1 MKAMVLEQFRKP
13 LVWREVPQPSC
24 GSLEVVLRVRA
35 NGLCATDLK
44 IIEGLVPSV
53 PLPHILGHETAG
65 EIVEVG
71 PGVSGLQP
79 GDHVTIYPT
88 QSCGFCDYCRQGLE
102 NYCGAA
108 PRTGF
113 EIDGGF
119 GEYLRVPA
127 RNAVKIA
134 SEVPIEEAAIIPDAL
149 ASAYHAL
156 VQKGRVRVGETVV
169 VVGLGGLGIHALQLA
184 QIMGARVIATDIAPA
199 KLLAAQDFGPEAMI
213 NSREEDLPGRVKS
226 LTGGLGA
233 DLVIECVGGDAVTA
247 VLRESIACL
256 KLGGRLVVMG
266 YAYGQPLEVDSA
278 DLIYGQWSL
287 LGTRASNLQ
296 DVVEVVRL
304 VENRRLKPVVSQ
316 SFPLEEAMGA
326 LEALQENPPLGRIV
340 LTS

>member
-1 MKAMVLEQFRKP
+1 MKAMVLEQFGKP
-13 LVWREVPQPSC
+13 LVWREVPQPNC
-24 GSLEVVLRVRA
+24 GAQEVVLRVRA

-44 IIEGLVPSV
+44 IMEGLVPTV

-65 EIVEVG
+65 EVVEVG
-71 PGVSGLQP
+71 PGVSNLQP
-79 GDHVTIYPT
+79 GDHVTIYPG
-88 QSCGFCDYCRQGLE
+88 QGCGFCDYCRQGLE
-102 NYCGAA
+102 NYCLTA

-119 GEYLRVPA
+119 GEYLKVPA

-134 SEVPIEEAAIIPDAL
+134 SEVPIAEAAIIPDAL
-149 ASAYHAL
+149 ASVYHAL
-156 VQKGRVRVGETVV
+156 VQKGRVVAGETVV
-169 VVGLGGLGIHALQLA
+169 VVGLGGLGIHALQMA

-199 KLLAAQDFGPEAMI
+199 KLSAAQDFGPEALI
-213 NSREEDLPGRVKS
+213 NSREEDLPDRVKA

-233 DLVIECVGGDAVTA
+233 DLVIECVGGEAVTG

-278 DLIYGQWSL
+278 DLIYGQWSI
-287 LGTRASNLQ
+287 LGTRASSLQ

-316 SFPLEEAMGA
+316 SFPLEDAMSA
-326 LEALQENPPLGRIV
+326 LEALQVNPPLGRIV

>member
-1 MKAMVLEQFRKP
+1 MKAMVLEQFGKP

-24 GSLEVVLRVRA
+24 GSHQVILRVQA

-44 IIEGLVPSV
+44 IMKGLVPTV
-53 PLPHILGHETAG
+53 TLPHILGHETAG
-65 EIVEVG
+65 EIIEVG
-71 PGVSGLQP
+71 SGVSNLQP
-79 GDHVTIYPT
+79 GDHVTVYPT
-88 QSCGFCDYCRQGLE
+88 QGCGFCDYCRQGLE

-113 EIDGGF
+113 EMDGGF
-119 GEYLRVPA
+119 QEYLRVPA
-127 RNAVKIA
+127 RNVVRIA
-134 SEVPIEEAAIIPDAL
+134 SEVALEEAAIIPDAL

-156 VQKGRVRVGETVV
+156 VQKARVRAGETVV
-169 VVGLGGLGIHALQLA
+169 VVGLGGLGIHALQMA
-184 QIMGARVIATDIAPA
+184 QVMGARVIAADIAPG
-199 KLLAAQDFGPEAMI
+199 KLLAAQDFGPVALI
-213 NSREEDLPGRVKS
+213 NNSEEELPQRVK
-226 LTGGLGA
+226 LHTGGLGA
-233 DLVIECVGGDAVTA
+233 DVVVECVGGGAVTS
-247 VLRESIACL
+247 VLKESIACL

-278 DLIYGQWSL
+278 DLIYGQWNII
-287 LGTRASNLQ
+287 GTRASNLQ

-304 VENRRLKPVVSQ
+304 VESRRLKPVVSQ